1 MKEMKDLETQLHSWV
16 PRQPSAKLK
25 RKLFPARLQMP
36 DLPSGFGLGWLVPAT
51 AAVLLTGVLVNQ
63 HIGPSTSTEANTGPL
78 VATILSNQSAAAYFT
93 HSFQREQN
101 ALPTDTFEFTNGAGF
116 TSSIHS
122 LWAPRVN
129 HKQ

>member
-1 MKEMKDLETQLHSWV
+1 MKETKDLETQLHSWV
-16 PRQPSAKLK
+16 PRLPSAKLK
-25 RKLFPARLQMP
+25 RKLFAAGLALPE
-36 DLPSGFGLGWLVPAT
+36 LPSRFGLGWLVPAT

-63 HIGPSTSTEANTGPL
+63 HIGPAASAQPDSGPL
-78 VATILSNQSAAAYFT
+78 VATILSNQSAAAYLPRA
-93 HSFQREQN
+93 FQREQN
-101 ALPTDTFEFTNGAGF
+101 GLPIDTFEFTNGTGF